1 MVASVAPR
9 GVAAA
14 AGPSARPDTVSA
26 PPARWS
32 QVFRG
37 PIVLGLIAST
47 SVVVG
52 AVIGGTQFVRDV
64 PGDWFFGA
72 PGGPLGSV
80 GSSHSPSG
88 VSLVLVYGGIL
99 LLIAAWL
106 RLLQLL
112 HAHPGR
118 PVRDVVKTISVW
130 SIPVLIGP
138 PLFSVDLYSYAG
150 QAELV
155 SRHINPYL
163 YGTGVLG
170 GTPFNTMAGPTWA
183 NTPSPY
189 GPLILRLDGLLAT
202 IANHQILFT
211 LVLLR
216 LVAVGALAVAVY
228 ALAGLAREFG
238 RDRAQVVALGAAS
251 PLAILAFL
259 GGAHND
265 LVMVAMV
272 LVGLLVARRKS
283 WALGIVICAAAA
295 TVKAPAFLA
304 VIFLGWCWLGP
315 VATWQARFR
324 RTVLAGAIAAG
335 TMLFIS
341 LLAGF
346 GLHWVRT
353 VNSASEVQT
362 GVTPVS
368 FVAHVV
374 AGTAHIMGVP
384 WSFDGFLTVFRVLGF
399 LAAAVFATRQL
410 LVSPRKGMQH
420 SLGISLL
427 VVALLLPTLWSWY
440 LSWGLLVLAPVAEGR
455 VRRFCIGVVAVATI
469 LGAGSNKHV
478 AVAMYH
484 ASFGS
489 DTFVVLGIAAV
500 LLVDYLI
507 LFPKRRWLNGLAP
520 GAARLTGHGE
530 LAATRDAPLPGQDY
544 REGGRTG
551 SPSISLGSP

>member
-14 AGPSARPDTVSA
+14 AGPSACPETISV

-32 QVFRG
+32 HVFRG
-37 PIVLGLIAST
+37 PIALGLIAST

-52 AVIGGTQFVRDV
+52 AVIGGQEFVRDV

-80 GSSHSPSG
+80 GSSPGPSG
-88 VSLVLVYGGIL
+88 ISLFLVYGGIL

-112 HAHPGR
+112 MAHPGR

-130 SIPVLIGP
+130 SIPVVIGP

-155 SRHINPYL
+155 SRHINPYA

-170 GTPFNTMAGPTWA
+170 GTPFNTMAGATWA

-189 GPLILRLDGLLAT
+189 GPLILRLDGFLAT

-216 LVAVGALAVAVY
+216 LVAVAALAVTIA

-251 PLAILAFL
+251 PLAVLVFL

-265 LVMVAMV
+265 LVMVALL
-272 LVGLLVARRKS
+272 LVGLLVAHRRS
-283 WALGIVICAAAA
+283 WALGIVICATAA

-304 VIFLGWCWLGP
+304 VVFLGWCWLGP
-315 VATWQARFR
+315 IATWQARLR
-324 RTVLAGAIAAG
+324 RTVLAGAIAAA
-335 TMLFIS
+335 TVLAIS
-341 LLAGF
+341 LVSGF
-346 GLHWVRT
+346 GLGWVRT
-353 VNSASEVQT
+353 LNSSSQVET
-362 GVTPVS
+362 GVTPVA

-374 AGTAHIMGVP
+374 AGTAHLIGVP
-384 WSFDGFLTVFRVLGF
+384 WSFGGFLTVFRLLGLL
-399 LAAAVFATRQL
+399 LAAAFVVRQL
-410 LVSPRKGMQH
+410 LASPRKGVQH

-427 VVALLLPTLWSWY
+427 VVALLLPTVWSWY
-440 LSWGLLVLAPVAEGR
+440 LSWGLLVLAPVAQGR
-455 VRRFCIGVVAVATI
+455 TRRLCIGVVAVASI
-469 LGAGSNKHV
+469 LGAASNKQIV
-478 AVAMYH
+478 LAMYH
-484 ASFGS
+484 ATFGS
-489 DTFVVLGIAAV
+489 DVFVVLGIAAV
-500 LLVDYLI
+500 LVIGYLI
-507 LFPKRRWLNGLAP
+507 LFPQRRLLKGLAP
-520 GAARLTGHGE
+520 GSAPLPGE
-530 LAATRDAPLPGQDY
+530 LAAAGENAVPGQDPY
-544 REGGRTG
+544 RDEGRPGAR
-551 SPSISLGSP
+551 SISLGSP